1 MKVTPKS
8 LAFLSFLELTSGLF
22 VTKYH
27 KSFEMASLITPPFS
41 ITFDFAS
48 SLFIDSKFPEK

>member
-1 MKVTPKS
+1 
-8 LAFLSFLELTSGLF
+8 
-22 VTKYH
+22 
-27 KSFEMASLITPPFS
+27 MASLITPPFS